1 MHKTVHSLAPFQ
13 GTMPTIGSAR
23 LALLLGGRR
32 GVGDRHLEEPRG
44 GHEVGIQQGLLELQ
58 RTRAPLQQVA
68 EGQGGFAHQP
78 EGGGGGRHC
87 QIFPQKVS
95 ERQFAMARQLLIL
108 YSGFNRCPF
117 QLLKCYQIHELNKSI
132 RLDRNVA
139 PCSRPTTK
147 VIGPLHGLL

>member
-1 MHKTVHSLAPFQ
+1 MTHYEMRIKFYHIFFFFFFLIAINVPLNKRNRFMPKTVRSLAPFQ

-78 EGGGGGRHC
+78 GGGGADTVKYFHKKYRKGNLQR
-87 QIFPQKVS
+87 FV
-95 ERQFAMARQLLIL
+95 
-108 YSGFNRCPF
+108 N
-117 QLLKCYQIHELNKSI
+117 
-132 RLDRNVA
+132 
-139 PCSRPTTK
+139 
-147 VIGPLHGLL
+147 